1 MLDDRRAAASVPQD
15 LRGGSTVKRKAFCI
29 AALATVAA
37 ANFVG
42 IAAGG
47 TAPRLQ
53 GSFRVK
59 VKITASTG
67 IRNEHKG
74 ETGKEKF
81 SFRSRCKTGPC
92 ATVLSRRGLDGRTD
106 TPVVL
111 KPAGSLYKGSLKG
124 SVSCTASN
132 GVDALVKEMVTLKPT
147 QADGGKVTAFS
158 GSVVT
163 RYALTKLGH
172 AQHCPKTGQT
182 LVFHSS

>member
-1 MLDDRRAAASVPQD
+1 M
-15 LRGGSTVKRKAFCI
+15 

-37 ANFVG
+37 ATFVG
-42 IAAGG
+42 IAAGS
-47 TAPRLQ
+47 TASRLQ

-67 IRNEHKG
+67 IRSEHKG
-74 ETGKEKF
+74 ETGTEKF

-92 ATVLSRRGLDGRTD
+92 ATVLSRHGLDGRAD

-111 KPAGSLYKGSLKG
+111 KPMGSLYKGSLTG
-124 SVSCTASN
+124 RVSCTASN
-132 GVDALVKEMVTLKPT
+132 GVDALVKETITLKPT
-147 QADGGKVTAFS
+147 QDGGGKVRAFS

-172 AQHCPKTGQT
+172 TQHCPKTGQT
-182 LVFHSS
+182 FVFHSS